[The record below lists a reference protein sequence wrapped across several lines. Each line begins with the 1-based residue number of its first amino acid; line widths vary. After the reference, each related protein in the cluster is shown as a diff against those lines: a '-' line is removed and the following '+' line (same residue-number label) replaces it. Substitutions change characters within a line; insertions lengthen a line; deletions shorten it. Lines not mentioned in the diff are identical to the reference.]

1 MIQSHVGFP
10 LIRSG
15 TGRSAR
21 SLTQLARLDLSLY
34 LHGCSCCCFCC
45 CCCCCCCYH
54 LDGFLVFRSRG
65 SSGCSQAARRGTA
78 KLASDLLST
87 NRERLRVSIVLKIS
101 MILIFSVVLVL
112 EQPSPP
118 PLLNIFPLFNSWP
131 IYWRWFNLLV
141 NIFPLANWLV
151 VFDKINQLANF
162 QPCRLISR
170 WSRVAQRS
178 DHQLIIRHP
187 VDFLESID

>member
-1 MIQSHVGFP
+1 MIQSHVSFP

-21 SLTQLARLDLSLY
+21 SLTQLARLDLSPY
-34 LHGCSCCCFCC
+34 LHGCSCCCC

-54 LDGFLVFRSRG
+54 LHGFLVFRSRG

-87 NRERLRVSIVLKIS
+87 NWERLRVSIVLKIS
-101 MILIFSVVLVL
+101 MILIFSAVLVL

-118 PLLNIFPLFNSWP
+118 PLLNVIPFFNSWP
-131 IYWRWFNLLV
+131 IY
-141 NIFPLANWLV
+141 
-151 VFDKINQLANF
+151 
-162 QPCRLISR
+162 
-170 WSRVAQRS
+170 
-178 DHQLIIRHP
+178 
-187 VDFLESID
+187 